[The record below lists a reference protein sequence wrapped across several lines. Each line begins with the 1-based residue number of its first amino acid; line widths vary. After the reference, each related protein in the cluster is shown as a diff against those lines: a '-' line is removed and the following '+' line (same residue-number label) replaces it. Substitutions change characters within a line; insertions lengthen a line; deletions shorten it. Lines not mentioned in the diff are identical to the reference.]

1 MDKRVALVTGAN
13 RGIGFAIVRA
23 LCKKFDG
30 VVYLTARDVEKGKQ
44 AVMDLEKEGLHPKF
58 HQLDVTSQ
66 ESIDE
71 MKKYLQDTYG
81 GLDVLVDN
89 VGIMY
94 LVCTTVPFIQQA
106 EETMTIN
113 FYGRYNVYQ
122 TLSPIIKPHGR
133 IVEVAGKS
141 GMKMMELMPAE
152 LASKFRSPTITGP
165 ELVSLMELYL
175 RDVRAEQ
182 HIEQGWPDE
191 TYRSYS
197 ITKTGIVVLTGI
209 GGRDFQN
216 DPREDILINCC
227 CPGYTNTALTDFK
240 GTKTPDEAAELPVCL
255 ALLPP
260 NDTRFQGNFVDDGET
275 ILHWS

>member
-1 MDKRVALVTGAN
+1 MAKRIALVTGAN

-30 VVYLTARDVEKGKQ
+30 DVYLTARDVEKGKQ

-66 ESIDE
+66 ESIDVV
-71 MKKYLQDTYG
+71 KKYLQDTYG

-89 VGIMY
+89 VGIIFHVY
-94 LVCTTVPFIQQA
+94 STVPFIEQA
-106 EETMTIN
+106 EETINCN

-175 RDVRAEQ
+175 SDVRAGQ
-182 HIEQGWPDE
+182 YIEKGWPDAG
-191 TYRSYS
+191 YRSFS
-197 ITKTGIVVLTGI
+197 IGMTGIVVLTGL
-209 GGRDFQN
+209 GGRDLQN
-216 DPREDILINCC
+216 DPRDDILMNCF
-227 CPGYTNTALTDFK
+227 CPGVTQTAMTRFQ
-240 GTKTPDEAAELPVCL
+240 GMKTPDEAAELPVCL

-275 ILHWS
+275 ILHWR